1 MTSLSQLLNEREQLL
16 DEMAQLGPMRK
27 GSVSEFSIPSRRKD
41 GTRQVRGPYL
51 KYTVKKY
58 NKTQGKHLK
67 TKDEADLYRRQI
79 EQYRHFEKLAARFV
93 DIGERMADLEA
104 AETDAKKNSNS

>member
-1 MTSLSQLLNEREQLL
+1 MTSLSQLLHERELLL

-27 GSVSEFSIPSRRKD
+27 GSVSEFSIPSRRKN
-41 GTRQVRGPYL
+41 GTRQVRGPYR
-51 KYTVKKY
+51 KYTVKKH
-58 NKTQGKHLK
+58 NKTQGRHLK

-93 DIGERMADLEA
+93 DIGEQMADLEA
-104 AETDAKKNSNS
+104 SETDAKKNSKS